1 MSDAGPKGPP
11 KGGGKGAP
19 PPAPSGGMNFD
30 DVLVLFLA
38 TVAVIGL
45 GGFVLKFT
53 SAGDVAVDVL
63 ARVHEML
70 TTAAS
75 VISMFALVIFLYSFV
90 RLREI
95 RQEEAKELGLV
106 FTWKTERKI
115 KNERW
120 VRVEDYMRSD
130 NESDWKIAVLEADN
144 ILDEAVERMGYPG
157 DTLGERMK
165 VIEPSDFPYLD
176 EAWEAHKLRNQ
187 VAHKGTNYTLTRSE
201 AERAIAIYYRV
212 FKSLGY
218 L

>member
-19 PPAPSGGMNFD
+19 AAAPSGGAKFED
-30 DVLVLFLA
+30 ILVIILA
-38 TVAVIGL
+38 VVMILGI

-53 SAGDVAVDVL
+53 SVG
-63 ARVHEML
+63 
-70 TTAAS
+70 TTAMEALERLYRIVTTVS
-75 VISMFALVIFLYSFV
+75 SLVSMIALVIFLYSFV

-95 RQEEAKELGLV
+95 RAEEAEALGLV
-106 FTWKTERKI
+106 FSWKTERKM
-115 KNERW
+115 KSERW
-120 VRVEDYMRSD
+120 DRVEEYMRSPND
-130 NESDWKIAVLEADN
+130 SDWKIAILEADN

-176 EAWEAHKLRNQ
+176 EAWEAHKIRNQ

-201 AERAIAIYYRV
+201 AERAVGIYYRV

>member
-63 ARVHEML
+63 ARVHETL

-201 AERAIAIYYRV
+201 AERAIGIYYRV